1 MLILSCDGGMSMG
14 VYIDMEMPKSCDKC
28 SFFAWKLV
36 IGNHCAL
43 CPDVTF
49 HVIID
54 GFDVSYERNGKCPL
68 IEVPEPHGR
77 LIEKSALLDKCYQHY
92 EDFMMRKVDGKTA
105 LLNIEKE
112 IKAAPIVIP
121 TSKEGEA

>member
-1 MLILSCDGGMSMG
+1 MSMG

-28 SFFAWKLV
+28 SFFAWKLG

-77 LIEKSALLDKCYQHY
+77 LGDLDAAEALLQ
-92 EDFMMRKVDGKTA
+92 ETLG
-105 LLNIEKE
+105 
-112 IKAAPIVIP
+112 VIP
-121 TSKEGEA
+121 LPLYKILKSNTVIPASNEG